1 AAAAARPAA
10 ARDAATAPAAAFP
23 RPARGT
29 RPRAR
34 SRDRSRAWAPRTRKS
49 GSDTPP
55 ALAPSL
61 LLPGRRLVRGRLVP
75 DGGANQRP
83 QQIAPLGALEEGGE
97 VLVHRRIFQQPAHRP
112 LPGLE
117 SVRDHPEIG
126 HGRPEVGGR
135 LAHRPIALLAEQPAD
150 EPLALDQPVRDLAEV
165 AGHRADILGHR
176 LVPGIAEERTQETRP
191 PPGPP
196 APPRHL
202 PGPRFVRG
210 IEEESRQEPRLVR
223 PRRPLGLVDR
233 ARERV
238 HRA

>member
-126 HGRPEVGGR
+126 HGRREVGGR

-150 EPLALDQPVRDLAEV
+150 EPPAPDQPVRPLPEV
-165 AGHRADILGHR
+165 AGPRAE
-176 LVPGIAEERTQETRP
+176 P
-191 PPGPP
+191 PP
-196 APPRHL
+196 APRGDQPR
-202 PGPRFVRG
+202 
-210 IEEESRQEPRLVR
+210 
-223 PRRPLGLVDR
+223 DR
-233 ARERV
+233 VVPPAGARERLARV
-238 HRA
+238 GEQPIELAQRLRLLVEQHVEPALEIGRASWRE